1 MIGKVRF
8 HIRYFSE
15 EKTRCNYFVSNIFVT
30 PINTLP
36 LRIIRP
42 VYFSNVRMFRMLGT
56 YGKETTDFGK
66 R

>member
-8 HIRYFSE
+8 HIRYFSD
-15 EKTRCNYFVSNIFVT
+15 EKTRCSYVVSNIFAT
-30 PINTLP
+30 PISTLL

-42 VYFSNVRMFRMLGT
+42 VYFSNVRMFRMLGK
-56 YGKETTDFGK
+56 YGEETTDFGK